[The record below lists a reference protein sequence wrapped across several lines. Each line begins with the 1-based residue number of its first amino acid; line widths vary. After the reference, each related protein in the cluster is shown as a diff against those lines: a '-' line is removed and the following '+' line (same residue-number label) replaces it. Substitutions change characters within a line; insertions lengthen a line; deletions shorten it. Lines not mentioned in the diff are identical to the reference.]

1 LTGELL
7 LTGDSKTGR
16 VFFNKGRI
24 VDAESAGAKG
34 EAVFRRIVEITNGSF
49 EFQKS
54 AETFPLTIQALSNT
68 NLILD
73 TLRLLDDSAL
83 EGGN

>member
-1 LTGELL
+1 M
-7 LTGDSKTGR
+7 LTGDEQSGR
-16 VFFNKGRI
+16 VFFNEGRI
-24 VDAESAGAKG
+24 VDAESAGANG
-34 EAVFRRIVEITNGSF
+34 EAGFRRVVEITSGSF

-54 AETFPLTIQALSNT
+54 AETFPITIQAPSNT

-73 TLRLLDDSAL
+73 TLRQLDESAL

>member
-1 LTGELL
+1 M
-7 LTGDSKTGR
+7 LTGDAQSGR
-16 VFFNKGRI
+16 VFFNEGRI

-34 EAVFRRIVEITNGSF
+34 EAGFRRVVEITSGSF

-54 AETFPLTIQALSNT
+54 AETFPITIQAPSNT

-73 TLRLLDDSAL
+73 TLRQLDESAL